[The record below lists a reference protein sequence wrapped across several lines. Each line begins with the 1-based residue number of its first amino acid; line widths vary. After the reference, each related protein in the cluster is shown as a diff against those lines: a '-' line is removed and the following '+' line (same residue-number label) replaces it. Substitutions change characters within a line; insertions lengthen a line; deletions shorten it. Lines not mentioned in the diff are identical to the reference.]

1 MDENCV
7 KVIKISK
14 QALFEFI
21 YENFIAGQEQFLDV
35 DPLEV
40 SNSFD
45 IHFERGKF
53 IFCAYKSENEKG
65 EFLKLPAGIDLQKVK
80 MQASGNEITFFLPE
94 VEVLMDN
101 LTPSEIYRDDFWY
114 PGFSDQ
120 DYEKLLETER
130 LRCREKYLSGEY
142 QEQLWQAS
150 LDAFEQTIASW
161 LTSIHSQLVFH
172 YERITL
178 EE

>member
-65 EFLKLPAGIDLQKVK
+65 EFLKLPAGIDLQKVMAK
-80 MQASGNEITFFLPE
+80 IPDTTQTMFADGR
-94 VEVLMDN
+94 
-101 LTPSEIYRDDFWY
+101 YREY
-114 PGFSDQ
+114 TK
-120 DYEKLLETER
+120 EELLR
-130 LRCREKYLSGEY
+130 LSADIE
-142 QEQLWQAS
+142 
-150 LDAFEQTIASW
+150 
-161 LTSIHSQLVFH
+161 
-172 YERITL
+172 
-178 EE
+178 

>member
-45 IHFERGKF
+45 IHFERGEF
-53 IFCAYKSENEKG
+53 IFCA
-65 EFLKLPAGIDLQKVK
+65 
-80 MQASGNEITFFLPE
+80 
-94 VEVLMDN
+94 
-101 LTPSEIYRDDFWY
+101 
-114 PGFSDQ
+114 
-120 DYEKLLETER
+120 
-130 LRCREKYLSGEY
+130 
-142 QEQLWQAS
+142 
-150 LDAFEQTIASW
+150 
-161 LTSIHSQLVFH
+161 
-172 YERITL
+172 
-178 EE
+178 

>member
-7 KVIKISK
+7 RVIKISK

-45 IHFERGKF
+45 IHFELGEF

-65 EFLKLPAGIDLQKVK
+65 EFLKLPAGIDLQKVMAK
-80 MQASGNEITFFLPE
+80 IPDTTQTMFADGRYREYAKEELLRLS
-94 VEVLMDN
+94 MDI
-101 LTPSEIYRDDFWY
+101 E
-114 PGFSDQ
+114 
-120 DYEKLLETER
+120 
-130 LRCREKYLSGEY
+130 
-142 QEQLWQAS
+142 
-150 LDAFEQTIASW
+150 
-161 LTSIHSQLVFH
+161 
-172 YERITL
+172 
-178 EE
+178 

>member
-45 IHFERGKF
+45 IHFERGEF

-65 EFLKLPAGIDLQKVK
+65 EFLTLPAGIDLQKVMAK
-80 MQASGNEITFFLPE
+80 IPDTTQTMFADG
-94 VEVLMDN
+94 
-101 LTPSEIYRDDFWY
+101 R
-114 PGFSDQ
+114 
-120 DYEKLLETER
+120 
-130 LRCREKYLSGEY
+130 Y
-142 QEQLWQAS
+142 QEY
-150 LDAFEQTIASW
+150 TK
-161 LTSIHSQLVFH
+161 
-172 YERITL
+172 
-178 EE
+178 EELLRLSMDIE

>member
-45 IHFERGKF
+45 IHFERGEF
-53 IFCAYKSENEKG
+53 IFCAYKCENEKG
-65 EFLKLPAGIDLQKVK
+65 EFLELPAGIDLQKVMAK
-80 MQASGNEITFFLPE
+80 IPDTTQTMFADGRYREYTKEELLRFS
-94 VEVLMDN
+94 MDI
-101 LTPSEIYRDDFWY
+101 E
-114 PGFSDQ
+114 
-120 DYEKLLETER
+120 
-130 LRCREKYLSGEY
+130 
-142 QEQLWQAS
+142 
-150 LDAFEQTIASW
+150 
-161 LTSIHSQLVFH
+161 
-172 YERITL
+172 
-178 EE
+178 